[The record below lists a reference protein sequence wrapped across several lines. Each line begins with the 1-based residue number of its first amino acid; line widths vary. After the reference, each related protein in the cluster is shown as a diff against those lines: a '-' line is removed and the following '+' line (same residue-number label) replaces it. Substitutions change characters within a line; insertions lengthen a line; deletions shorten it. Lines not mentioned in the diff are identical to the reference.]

1 MKRALTFFAAL
12 LATSLACA
20 QNPPYQV
27 HIGRTLDPIVLD
39 GLLDEETWQKAD
51 KIAGFQQ
58 QFPADTGLALSQTE
72 VRFAFDQ
79 EFLYVAIT
87 CADPAEGKYV
97 VQSLRRDYN
106 FGRNDNIT
114 LYLDSFGDKT
124 NGFAFGITPYG
135 VVREGLVSNGADV
148 STDWDNKW
156 YSKTS
161 TGNGVWMAEMKIP
174 FKTIRYKSEIPVW
187 NVKVLRN
194 DLKQNERSV
203 WPPTPLQ
210 FRPSSMAYSGELIW
224 DAPPP
229 KVGANISLIPYVS
242 GRVDKNFE
250 ENTDSEIDFN
260 AGFDAKVAV
269 SSALNLDL
277 TVNPDFSQ
285 VEVDRQVTNLD
296 RFELFFP
303 ERRQFF
309 LENADLFAF
318 FGFPRNRVFFS
329 RRIGLNAPILAGAR
343 LSGKLDENWRLGLLN
358 MQTRVSEDADGNIVP
373 ARNFSV
379 ATFQRKL
386 FSNSNIQG
394 IFTNKEATNWGAEN
408 PGLDGVNKFNRAFGL
423 EYNLL
428 TPDNKWE
435 GDFYYF
441 RTVTPETRGGQYA
454 QGAFFGRRFRNGF
467 IGWSH
472 EFIGENYNPEIG
484 FAPRTGFKRFNPFVD
499 FSFYP
504 KKGIVQRHG
513 PELRST
519 WFTDTDWNLTDRF
532 VNAEYNA
539 SLFNTSFISLSYNH
553 SYILLQDDFNPTNN
567 DDEMAPVLL
576 AGTDYTF
583 QTLEF
588 NYDSD
593 RRKLLTYGFN
603 LGYGGF
609 FNADRRRVRG
619 YLNYRIQPFV
629 VLGIDADYNRLL
641 FPEPFTDESFLLVSS
656 RVEVTFTDKLFL
668 TTFVQYNEQANNLN
682 INSRLQ
688 WRFKPV
694 SDLFVVYT
702 DNYFADSFGAR
713 TRALIF
719 KLSYWLNV

>member
-1 MKRALTFFAAL
+1 MKIVLTFFFAVLAAS
-12 LATSLACA
+12 ASTA
-20 QNPPYQV
+20 QTTPYQV
-27 HIGRTLDPIVLD
+27 HIGRTLDPIELD
-39 GLLDEETWQKAD
+39 GLLYEETWLKAD

-58 QFPADTGLALSQTE
+58 QFPSDTGSALSQSE
-72 VRFAFDQ
+72 ARFAFDD

-87 CADPAEGKYV
+87 CFDPVVGKYV
-97 VQSLRRDYN
+97 VQSLKRDYD
-106 FGRNDNIT
+106 FGNNDNIT
-114 LYLDSFGDKT
+114 LYIDSFGDKT
-124 NGFAFGITPYG
+124 NGFAFGITPLG

-156 YSKTS
+156 YSKTRI
-161 TGNGVWMAEMKIP
+161 GEGQWVVEMKIP
-174 FKTIRYKSEIPVW
+174 FKTIRYKSDIPVW
-187 NVKVLRN
+187 NVKLLRN
-194 DLKQNERSV
+194 DNKQNERSV

-210 FRPSSMAYSGELIW
+210 YRPSSMAYTGQLIW

-229 KVGANISLIPYVS
+229 AAGTNISIIPYVS
-242 GRVDKNFE
+242 GRVEKDFE
-250 ENTDSEIDFN
+250 ASEPSRKELN
-260 AGFDAKVAV
+260 AGFDAKIAV

-309 LENADLFAF
+309 LENNDLFSF
-318 FGFPRNRVFFS
+318 FGFPRSRVFFS
-329 RRIGLNAPILAGAR
+329 RRIGLKAPIIAGAR
-343 LSGKLDENWRLGLLN
+343 LSGKLDKNWRLGLLN
-358 MQTRVSEDADGNIVP
+358 MQTQVSEDEDGNIVP

-394 IFTNKEATNWGAEN
+394 IITNKEATNWGAEN
-408 PGLDGVNKFNRAFGL
+408 PGLEDVNKFNRAFGL

-428 TPDNKWE
+428 TPDNKWD

-441 RTVTPETRGGQYA
+441 RSITPGASGGQYA

-472 EFIGENYNPEIG
+472 ELIGENYNPEIG
-484 FAPRTGFKRFNPFVD
+484 FVPRKGYKRFNPFAN
-499 FSFYP
+499 FNFYP

-513 PELRST
+513 PEVGMT
-519 WFTDTDWNLTDRF
+519 WFTDIDWNLTDRF
-532 VNAEYNA
+532 RNAGYFF
-539 SLFNTSFISLSYNH
+539 SFFNTSSFGLFFSD
-553 SYILLQDDFNPTNN
+553 SYIVLQDDFNPTNN
-567 DDEMAPVLL
+567 DDELAPVLR
-576 AGTDYTF
+576 AGSEFDF
-583 QTLEF
+583 RTLEMNF
-588 NYDSD
+588 ESD
-593 RRKLLTYGFN
+593 RRKLFTYGVN
-603 LGYGGF
+603 MGAGGF
-609 FNADRRRVRG
+609 FNADRRFYRAF
-619 YLNYRIQPFV
+619 LNYRIQPYV
-629 VLGIDADYNRLL
+629 VLGIDMDYNRLL
-641 FPEPFTDESFLLVSS
+641 FPDPFADESFLLLGS

-682 INSRLQ
+682 INSRFQ

-713 TRALIF
+713 TRALVF